1 MYVSGSQSNIKC
13 PASKE
18 LALQNADDNSKDNG
32 TMKTKAITEGDE
44 KAPQQMHMSM
54 GT

>member
-1 MYVSGSQSNIKC
+1 MYLSEPQSSIQC

-18 LALQNADDNSKDNG
+18 LALQNADDNSKENG

-44 KAPQQMHMSM
+44 KAQQHMHISM